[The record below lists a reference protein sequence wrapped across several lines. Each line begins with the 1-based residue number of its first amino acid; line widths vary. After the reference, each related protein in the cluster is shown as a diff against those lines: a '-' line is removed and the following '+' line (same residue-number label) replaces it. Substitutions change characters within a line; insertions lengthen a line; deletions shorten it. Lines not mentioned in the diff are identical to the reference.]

1 MVLDM
6 SEIHNTETQDKD
18 ESKVNLLGLS
28 RSKMLE
34 FFASHGE
41 KPFRAKQVMQWIHQY
56 GVTDFDDMSNIS
68 KALRAKLKRIA
79 VIEAPEIIY
88 QNTSSDG
95 TRKWVMKMPG
105 GSSIETVLIPE
116 GNRGTLCVS
125 SQIGCALDCS
135 FCSTGKQGFNRNL
148 STEEI
153 VGQIFNAIG
162 SFEDLDR
169 SKDRP
174 VTNVVMMG
182 MGEPLL
188 NFDNVMDAVDIMMDD
203 FAYSISKR
211 RLTISTAGV
220 VPAIDR
226 MHEFT
231 DASIAISLH
240 APNDELRNE
249 LVPVNKKYPI
259 SVLLES
265 VRNYLD
271 QLADKRKATIEY
283 TLLAGVNDRKIHAQ
297 QLIELLKGL
306 PCKINLIPFN
316 PFPGSG
322 YKKPSNNEV
331 RRFQNWLM
339 EAGYITTV
347 RTTRGDDIDAACGQL
362 VGQVEDRTRRSE
374 RYIKLQQVNG

>member
-1 MVLDM
+1 MTIDVVEDT
-6 SEIHNTETQDKD
+6 NR
-18 ESKVNLLGLS
+18 VNLLGMPRQKLI
-28 RSKMLE
+28 E
-34 FFASHGE
+34 FFAGLGE

-56 GVTDFDDMSNIS
+56 GVKDFDDMTNIS
-68 KALRAKLKRIA
+68 KTLRQQLKECA
-79 VIEAPEIIY
+79 VVEGPEITY
-88 QNTSSDG
+88 QNISKDG
-95 TRKWVMKMPG
+95 TRKWLMKMPG

-116 GNRGTLCVS
+116 GNRGTLCIS

-148 STEEI
+148 SAEEI
-153 VGQIFNAIG
+153 VGQIWNAIA

-169 SKDRP
+169 NKDRP

-188 NFDNVMDAVDIMMDD
+188 NFDNVMDAIDIMMDD

-226 MHEFT
+226 MNGLT

-240 APNDELRNE
+240 APNNELRDQ
-249 LVPVNKKYPI
+249 LVPVNRKYPI
-259 SVLLES
+259 EMLLES
-265 VRNYLD
+265 VQRYLSN
-271 QLADKRKATIEY
+271 LADKRKATIEY
-283 TLLAGVNDRKIHAQ
+283 TLLAGVNDRKTHAE
-297 QLIELLKGL
+297 QLISLLKGL

-331 RRFQNWLM
+331 RRFQDWLT
-339 EAGYITTV
+339 EGGYITTV

-362 VGQVEDRTRRSE
+362 VGQVEDRTRRSQK
-374 RYIKLQQVNG
+374 YIQVQQVNG

>member
-1 MVLDM
+1 MTIDVVEDT
-6 SEIHNTETQDKD
+6 NR
-18 ESKVNLLGLS
+18 VNLLGMPRQKLI
-28 RSKMLE
+28 E
-34 FFASHGE
+34 FFAGLGE

-56 GVTDFDDMSNIS
+56 GVKDFDDMTNIS
-68 KALRAKLKRIA
+68 KTLRQKLKECA
-79 VIEAPEIIY
+79 VVEGPEITY
-88 QNTSSDG
+88 QNISKDG
-95 TRKWVMKMPG
+95 TRKWLMKMPG

-116 GNRGTLCVS
+116 GNRGTLCIS

-148 STEEI
+148 SAEEI
-153 VGQIFNAIG
+153 VGQIWNAIA

-169 SKDRP
+169 NKDRP

-188 NFDNVMDAVDIMMDD
+188 NFDNVMDAIDIMMDD

-226 MHEFT
+226 MNGLT

-240 APNDELRNE
+240 APNNELRDQ
-249 LVPVNKKYPI
+249 LVPVNRKYPI
-259 SVLLES
+259 EMLLES
-265 VRNYLD
+265 VQRYLSN
-271 QLADKRKATIEY
+271 LADKRKATIEY
-283 TLLAGVNDRKIHAQ
+283 TLLAGVNDRKTHAE
-297 QLIELLKGL
+297 QLISLLKGL

-331 RRFQNWLM
+331 RRFQDWLT
-339 EAGYITTV
+339 EGGYITTV

-362 VGQVEDRTRRSE
+362 VGQVEDRTRRSQK
-374 RYIKLQQVNG
+374 YIQVQQVNG

>member
-1 MVLDM
+1 MTDTLP
-6 SEIHNTETQDKD
+6 NQRT
-18 ESKVNLLGLS
+18 NLLGMP
-28 RSKMLE
+28 RKKME
-34 FFASHGE
+34 AFFAEMGE

-56 GVTDFDDMSNIS
+56 GVSNFDEMTNIS
-68 KALRAKLKRIA
+68 KSLRTKLKEICE
-79 VIEAPEIIY
+79 IKAPEVIY
-88 QNTSSDG
+88 QNISSDG

-148 STEEI
+148 SAEEI
-153 VGQIFNAIG
+153 VGQIFNAIA
-162 SFEDLDR
+162 SFEGLDR
-169 SKDRP
+169 TQDRP
-174 VTNVVMMG
+174 VTNVVFMG

-188 NFDNVMDAVDIMMDD
+188 NFDNVMDAVDLMMDD
-203 FAYSISKR
+203 YAYGISKR

-220 VPAIDR
+220 VPAIEK
-226 MHEFT
+226 MVGLT

-259 SVLLES
+259 DVLLAS
-265 VRNYLD
+265 VRKYLSG
-271 QLADKRKATIEY
+271 LPDKRKATIEY
-283 TLLAGVNDRKIHAQ
+283 TLLANVNDRKEHAQ
-297 QLIELLKGL
+297 QLIKILQGL
-306 PCKINLIPFN
+306 PCKVNLIPFN
-316 PFPGSG
+316 PFPDSG

-331 RRFQNWLM
+331 RRFQDWLT
-339 EAGYITTV
+339 EAGLITTV

-362 VGQVEDRTRRSE
+362 VGKVEDKTRRSE
-374 RYIKLQQVNG
+374 RYINLKQVNG

>member
-1 MVLDM
+1 M
-6 SEIHNTETQDKD
+6 SVETS
-18 ESKVNLLGLS
+18 EEVSKINLLGLP
-28 RSKMLE
+28 RQKMID
-34 FFASHGE
+34 FFAELGE

-56 GVTDFDDMSNIS
+56 GVHDFDEMTNIS
-68 KALRAKLKRIA
+68 KVLRQKLKQISE
-79 VIEAPEIIY
+79 VVPPKIIL
-88 QNTSSDG
+88 QDISSDG

-116 GNRGTLCVS
+116 GDRGTLCVS

-148 STEEI
+148 SAEEI
-153 VGQIFNAIG
+153 VGQIWNAIA
-162 SFEDLDR
+162 SFENIDR
-169 SKDRP
+169 TKDRP
-174 VTNVVMMG
+174 VTNVVFMG

-188 NFDNVMDAVDIMMDD
+188 NFDNVMDAINIMMDD

-220 VPAIDR
+220 VPAIKK
-226 MHEFT
+226 MEQFT

-240 APNDELRNE
+240 APNDELRNQ

-259 SVLLES
+259 KMLMDSVKS
-265 VRNYLD
+265 YLG
-271 QLADKRKATIEY
+271 QLSDKRKATIEY
-283 TLLAGVNDRKIHAQ
+283 TLMAGVNDRKVHAQ
-297 QLIELLKGL
+297 ELIALLKDL

-322 YKKPSNNEV
+322 YKKPSSMEV
-331 RRFQNWLM
+331 RFFQNLLM
-339 EAGYITTV
+339 EGGFITTV

-362 VGQVEDRTRRSE
+362 VGQVEDRTRRSA
-374 RYIKLQQVNG
+374 RYIELKQADS

>member
-1 MVLDM
+1 M
-6 SEIHNTETQDKD
+6 SDVNSETDQ
-18 ESKVNLLGLS
+18 KVNLLGMPRQKLID
-28 RSKMLE
+28 
-34 FFASHGE
+34 FFADIGE
-41 KPFRAKQVMQWIHQY
+41 KPFRAQQVMQWIHQF
-56 GVTDFDDMSNIS
+56 GVQDFDQMSNIS
-68 KALRAKLKRIA
+68 KALREKLKRVA
-79 VIEAPEIIY
+79 VVQGPDITY
-88 QNTSSDG
+88 QNISKDG
-95 TRKWVMKMPG
+95 TRKWLMQMPG
-105 GSSIETVLIPE
+105 GSSVETVLIPE
-116 GNRGTLCVS
+116 GNRGTLCIS

-148 STEEI
+148 SAEEI
-153 VGQIFNAIG
+153 VGQIWNAIA

-188 NFDNVMDAVDIMMDD
+188 NFENVMDAVDIMMDD

-220 VPAIDR
+220 VPAIEEMKSR
-226 MHEFT
+226 T

-259 SVLLES
+259 DMLLSS
-265 VRNYLD
+265 VRSYLD
-271 QLADKRKATIEY
+271 GLADKRKATIEY
-283 TLLAGVNDRKIHAQ
+283 TLLAGVNDRKVHAD
-297 QLIELLKGL
+297 QLIKVLKGL

-322 YKKPSNNEV
+322 YKKPSNMEV
-331 RRFQNWLM
+331 RRFQEWLM
-339 EAGYITTV
+339 AAGYITTV

-362 VGQVEDRTRRSE
+362 VGRVEDRTRRSQ
-374 RYIKLQQVNG
+374 RYINVKQING

>member
-1 MVLDM
+1 MLPNDLPG
-6 SEIHNTETQDKD
+6 SEDTR
-18 ESKVNLLGLS
+18 VNLLGLS
-28 RSKMLE
+28 RAKLTG
-34 FFASHGE
+34 FLASIGE
-41 KPFRAKQVMQWIHQY
+41 KPFRAKQLMQWIHQY
-56 GVTDFDDMSNIS
+56 GVTDFDQMTNVS
-68 KALRAKLKRIA
+68 KDLRNRLKT
-79 VIEAPEIIY
+79 VCKIEAPEIIY
-88 QNTSSDG
+88 QDISEDG
-95 TRKWVMKMPG
+95 TRKWVMRMPG

-116 GNRGTLCVS
+116 AGRATLCIS

-148 STEEI
+148 SAAEI
-153 VGQIFNAIG
+153 VGQIWNAIQ
-162 SFEDLDR
+162 SFADSDQNFDR
-169 SKDRP
+169 SKERP

-188 NFDNVMDAVDIMMDD
+188 NFDNVMDSVDIMMDD

-226 MHEFT
+226 MGEFT

-249 LVPVNKKYPI
+249 LVPVNRKYPLDM
-259 SVLLES
+259 LLTS
-265 VRNYLD
+265 VRGYLSG
-271 QLADKRKATIEY
+271 LADKRKATIEY
-283 TLLAGVNDRKIHAQ
+283 TLLAGVNDRKEHAE
-297 QLIELLKGL
+297 QLIELLRDL

-322 YKKPSNNEV
+322 YKRPSSMEV
-331 RRFQNWLM
+331 RKFQEWLM
-339 EAGYITTV
+339 TAGYITTV

-374 RYIKLQQVNG
+374 RYIKLQQING